1 MLFLFTFQCP
11 LKSFF
16 LSISSVTNYH
26 YKIGLHGLIIR
37 LLFSLFPQC
46 TVGIFLSLY
55 SLLKHLLMVFHLQ
68 SKILSIWYFKS
79 SIIISNPF
87 FPPTWLPT
95 TPFRHRQL
103 QPPRSPSFFLFF
115 FFISKH
121 SHSLPAPTS
130 TYPGCTHSLNNYCIC
145 VRRQC
150 THFPKNLLFVP

>member
-68 SKILSIWYFKS
+68 SKILSIWFFKS

-87 FPPTWLPT
+87 FPLDCQPLLLDIVSSSPHDPPHSSFSSSSFLSTHTPCLPRLLPT
-95 TPFRHRQL
+95 QDVLTHLTITAYASGGNVPIS
-103 QPPRSPSFFLFF
+103 PRTF
-115 FFISKH
+115 
-121 SHSLPAPTS
+121 SL
-130 TYPGCTHSLNNYCIC
+130 YPN
-145 VRRQC
+145 
-150 THFPKNLLFVP
+150 